1 MTQENLTQRF
11 HDQLEA
17 EAASPEFF
25 NLSEFLP
32 LMANLIGSRDL
43 FDATDKQK
51 EGEAKR
57 TEYRNT
63 GTYGALTIVIDE
75 GDTDVYIK
83 YRSGAEMTRSDRFST
98 RNEEQFN
105 LFVKNFEK
113 RIAIAKVWHKGAVAI
128 AEELLATVP
137 TNAFR
142 HEVIRRPSYEKSYP
156 FCDFVLKEFPD
167 VCMLRVAH
175 DGFSLWQ
182 DGKFQRVEKW
192 SDIDTR
198 PITEVVEGEVQAMW
212 RLGTGILF
220 TSGTFERTEHGIK
233 FVPVKRG

>member
-1 MTQENLTQRF
+1 MTQAAQNLIDAFAITDRVPAF
-11 HDQLEA
+11 QLA
-17 EAASPEFF
+17 DF
-25 NLSEFLP
+25 LSR
-32 LMANLIGSRDL
+32 MGSLIGSRDV
-43 FDATDKQK
+43 FEESENA
-51 EGEAKR
+51 GSFI
-57 TEYRNT
+57 YRNQA
-63 GTYGALTIVIDE
+63 TYGALTLNVQPHDRV
-75 GDTDVYIK
+75 VYVK
-83 YRSGAEMTRSDRFST
+83 YRSGAEMTRSDRFSLDDGAHF
-98 RNEEQFN
+98 EQFMAS
-105 LFVKNFEK
+105 FEK
-113 RIAIAKVWHKGAVAI
+113 RINIAKVWHRGAVLI

-137 TNAFR
+137 TSAFR
-142 HEVIRRPSYEKSYP
+142 HEVIRRPSYEKPYP

-198 PITEVVEGEVQAMW
+198 PITEEVEGEVQAMW

-220 TSGTFERTEHGIK
+220 TSGTFERTENGIK

>member
-1 MTQENLTQRF
+1 MTKAAQEAINKYTTGFLLGDF
-11 HDQLEA
+11 
-17 EAASPEFF
+17 
-25 NLSEFLP
+25 LSK
-32 LMANLIGSRDL
+32 MGSLIGSRDS
-43 FDATDKQK
+43 FEESESAVKDFG
-51 EGEAKR
+51 GETR
-57 TEYRNT
+57 WVYRNT
-63 GTYGALTIVIDE
+63 GPYGALTITVNSFENTIY
-75 GDTDVYIK
+75 VK
-83 YRSGAEMTRSDRFST
+83 YRSGAEMTRSDRFQVDGQANFAFS
-98 RNEEQFN
+98 QFMAT
-105 LFVKNFEK
+105 FEK
-113 RIAIAKVWHKGAVAI
+113 RVAIAKVWHKGAVAI

-142 HEVIRRPSYEKSYP
+142 HDVIRRPSYEKSYP

-182 DGKFQRVEKW
+182 NGEFQRVEKW

-198 PITEVVEGEVQAMW
+198 PITEVLEGEVQSMW

-220 TSGTFERTEHGIK
+220 TSGTFERTEQGIK